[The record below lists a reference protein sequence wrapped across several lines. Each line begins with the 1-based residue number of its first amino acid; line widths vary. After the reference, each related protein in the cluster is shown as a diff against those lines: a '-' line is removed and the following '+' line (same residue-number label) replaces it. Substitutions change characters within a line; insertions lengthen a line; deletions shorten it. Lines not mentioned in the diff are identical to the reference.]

1 MSIFY
6 WRQNLVLVLIARDFG
21 EWIEIRCSENFV
33 RAGFEGHVE
42 TMGVWGRMKKLDSL
56 LHFYGQ
62 LLYSLS
68 RDLLFLF
75 FSNSGELRS
84 AIQFSLCTGY

>member
-1 MSIFY
+1 M
-6 WRQNLVLVLIARDFG
+6 LVLMLI
-21 EWIEIRCSENFV
+21 
-33 RAGFEGHVE
+33 GFEVHVE
-42 TMGVWGRMKKLDSL
+42 ITGVWSACRMKKLDSL
-56 LHFYGQ
+56 LHFYCQ

-75 FSNSGELRS
+75 FSSSGELRS